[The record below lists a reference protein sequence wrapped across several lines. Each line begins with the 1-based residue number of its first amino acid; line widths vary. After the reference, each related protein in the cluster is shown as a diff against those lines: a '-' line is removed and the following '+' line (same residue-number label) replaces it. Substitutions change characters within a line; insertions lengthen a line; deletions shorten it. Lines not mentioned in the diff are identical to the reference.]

1 MGVRFLLGTLC
12 SKEGP
17 TKWEDALLLCA
28 AIAEGN
34 FHAAHPVEVGA
45 NKSRAWEDALLL
57 CAAIAE
63 GNFHAAHPVE
73 VGANKSRAR
82 EDALLLCAAIAAY
95 LC

>member
-34 FHAAHPVEVGA
+34 FDAAHPV
-45 NKSRAWEDALLL
+45 
-57 CAAIAE
+57 I
-63 GNFHAAHPVE
+63 

-82 EDALLLCAAIAAY
+82 EDALLLCAAIAEGNFDAAHPVVVGTNKSRAREDSLLLCAAIAAY

>member
-1 MGVRFLLGTLC
+1 MGVRFLLGTLR

-34 FHAAHPVEVGA
+34 FDAAHPVIVGA
-45 NKSRAWEDALLL
+45 NKSRAREDALLL

>member
-1 MGVRFLLGTLC
+1 MGTLC

-17 TKWEDALLLCA
+17 TKWEDSLLLCA

-34 FHAAHPVEVGA
+34 FDAAHPVVVGT
-45 NKSRAWEDALLL
+45 NKSQAREDSLLL

-63 GNFHAAHPVE
+63 GNFDAAHPVV
-73 VGANKSRAR
+73 VGTNKSQAW

>member
-1 MGVRFLLGTLC
+1 MHVALCTHSLTDKTADSGSADGGSIPLGTLC

-17 TKWEDALLLCA
+17 TK
-28 AIAEGN
+28 
-34 FHAAHPVEVGA
+34 
-45 NKSRAWEDALLL
+45 WEDALLL